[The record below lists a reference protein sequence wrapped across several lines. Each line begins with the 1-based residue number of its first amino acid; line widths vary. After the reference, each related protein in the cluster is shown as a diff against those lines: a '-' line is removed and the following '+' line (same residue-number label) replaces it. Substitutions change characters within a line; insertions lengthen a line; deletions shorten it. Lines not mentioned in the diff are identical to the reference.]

1 MYLSF
6 ELFCNYI
13 VPKSFKSVHCEI
25 KKKKKKEKKVK
36 FAILDLIS
44 KISFAKFIVFGLNFS
59 TSKSSHHETNAK
71 QVLKLQISATEG
83 NDLKFVHQC
92 SQNSSFCLYFGKNL
106 RNIEY

>member
-13 VPKSFKSVHCEI
+13 VP
-25 KKKKKKEKKVK
+25 KKKKEKKVK

-59 TSKSSHHETNAK
+59 TNKSSHHETNAK

>member
-1 MYLSF
+1 MYLSL

-13 VPKSFKSVHCEI
+13 VP
-25 KKKKKKEKKVK
+25 KKKKEKKVK

-59 TSKSSHHETNAK
+59 TNKSSHHETNAK

-92 SQNSSFCLYFGKNL
+92 SLCLPQNSSFCLYFGKNL
-106 RNIEY
+106 RKIEY